1 MMHLQAY
8 IVRALFSLF
17 SESHCSPGYRTRSS
31 CPHLFYISFRSAVP
45 STLILLISSFSR
57 CRSLVQTS
65 RDARTLSLRISTNL
79 SCGHGNCP
87 KRLSDVLLIGWTL
100 CAAPIG
106 ATRLSP
112 TIRSSMQFKMLAC
125 VAHFQ
130 GD

>member
-79 SCGHGNCP
+79 SCGAWQLP
-87 KRLSDVLLIGWTL
+87 KEVIGRTFDRMDTVRCSNWCHTSLSDDQKQHAVQNVGLRCTFS
-100 CAAPIG
+100 
-106 ATRLSP
+106 R
-112 TIRSSMQFKMLAC
+112 R
-125 VAHFQ
+125 
-130 GD
+130 